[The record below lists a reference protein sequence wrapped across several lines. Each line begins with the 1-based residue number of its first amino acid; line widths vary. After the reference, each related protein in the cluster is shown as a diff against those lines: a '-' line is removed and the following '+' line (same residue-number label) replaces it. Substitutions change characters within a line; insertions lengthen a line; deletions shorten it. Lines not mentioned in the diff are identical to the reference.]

1 MFMHT
6 WNRQRCTRVDGQ
18 TSRSALSTPP
28 TPSHTAA
35 SGGAILNSSDD
46 QAAPV
51 SLLATCHPTTWP
63 PETAMSTTASRCR
76 WMPSRCTTSCVVRSS
91 GTGGHKSHISRFARL
106 RLLAGMR
113 RSSWL
118 SLENSQSRPARRS
131 ADLRS
136 YARDADA
143 PHEGSL
149 HRHLVLPALVV
160 PFFFIAPRHLGHR
173 GVFIP

>member
-1 MFMHT
+1 
-6 WNRQRCTRVDGQ
+6 
-18 TSRSALSTPP
+18 
-28 TPSHTAA
+28 
-35 SGGAILNSSDD
+35 
-46 QAAPV
+46 
-51 SLLATCHPTTWP
+51 
-63 PETAMSTTASRCR
+63 MSTTASRCR

-91 GTGGHKSHISRFARL
+91 GTGSHKSHISRFARL